1 MFQGSILATLLVEDE
16 DHLSSE
22 SVIVSSEEYGPVQ
35 AVEGDE
41 ENGQNYLA
49 N

>member
-1 MFQGSILATLLVEDE
+1 MNVSSLHPSHSAEDE

-22 SVIVSSEEYGPVQ
+22 SIIVSSEEYGPVE

>member
-1 MFQGSILATLLVEDE
+1 MFQAEDE